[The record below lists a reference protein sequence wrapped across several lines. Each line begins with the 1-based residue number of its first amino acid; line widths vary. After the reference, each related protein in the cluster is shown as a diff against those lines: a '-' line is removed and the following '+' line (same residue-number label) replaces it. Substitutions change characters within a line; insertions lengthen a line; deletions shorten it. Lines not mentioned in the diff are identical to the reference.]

1 MSELEKEIKERITSY
16 AWDVVEGK
24 ILACQNII
32 LACKRF
38 IAFLQRD
45 DMYFDIEEV
54 EKTIRFFGKFK
65 HFTGQYNHH
74 SFTLQEWQKF
84 MLCGIYGFKWKKD
97 DTRVTRT
104 FILSVSR
111 KCGKSSAVSIM
122 AIKALLEEAN

>member
-84 MLCGIYGFKWKKD
+84 MVCGIYGFKWKKV
-97 DTRVTRT
+97 R
-104 FILSVSR
+104 FFY
-111 KCGKSSAVSIM
+111 K
-122 AIKALLEEAN
+122 

>member
-65 HFTGQYNHH
+65 HFTGQYNRH
-74 SFTLQEWQKF
+74 SFTLQ
-84 MLCGIYGFKWKKD
+84 
-97 DTRVTRT
+97 
-104 FILSVSR
+104 
-111 KCGKSSAVSIM
+111 
-122 AIKALLEEAN
+122 

>member
-1 MSELEKEIKERITSY
+1 MMSELEKEIKERITSY

-54 EKTIRFFGKFK
+54 EKTIRFFWKV
-65 HFTGQYNHH
+65 Q
-74 SFTLQEWQKF
+74 TLYRTVQPPF
-84 MLCGIYGFKWKKD
+84 LHLA
-97 DTRVTRT
+97 RVAEIHVMWHLR
-104 FILSVSR
+104 IQV
-111 KCGKSSAVSIM
+111 
-122 AIKALLEEAN
+122 EER

>member
-54 EKTIRFFGKFK
+54 EKTIRFLGSS
-65 HFTGQYNHH
+65 N
-74 SFTLQEWQKF
+74 TLQDSTTAIPSPCKSGRNS
-84 MLCGIYGFKWKKD
+84 CYVASTDSSG
-97 DTRVTRT
+97 
-104 FILSVSR
+104 R
-111 KCGKSSAVSIM
+111 KMTLG
-122 AIKALLEEAN
+122 